1 MAGKT
6 KTLSKKENKAKIVE
20 KIKKILKA
28 RKDYLPP
35 SVIEELS
42 LKLTSLKVSDK
53 KFELIVEKTLESYKQ
68 HLIDA
73 NEACGI
79 IAAQSIGEPGTQMT
93 MRTFHYAG
101 VAEINVTLG
110 LPRLIEIVDAR
121 KEPSTPMMTI
131 YLEEAYQV
139 NPKLAQEVAN
149 EIEVTRVIDLCHL
162 ETDITNLTINIIPT
176 KEIER
181 KHTSLDK
188 ILNALD
194 KVPKTSSRI
203 VDGKIEVTMDEPSYK
218 RLQSSFKTIRNL
230 KVKGINGI
238 NRSVIRREGR
248 EYVIYTEGSNFS
260 EVLKIKGVDRT
271 RTTTNNIQ
279 NIYEVLGVEAARN
292 AIITEAAS
300 TLAEQALI
308 VDQRHIMLVSDLMT
322 YDGTIKAVGRHG
334 ISGEKSSV
342 LARAAFEITVNHL
355 LMAGQRGERDPL
367 NGVAENIIVGQPI
380 SLGTGAVQLML
391 DFNKLA
397 KSK

>member
-1 MAGKT
+1 
-6 KTLSKKENKAKIVE
+6 
-20 KIKKILKA
+20 
-28 RKDYLPP
+28 
-35 SVIEELS
+35 
-42 LKLTSLKVSDK
+42 
-53 KFELIVEKTLESYKQ
+53 
-68 HLIDA
+68 
-73 NEACGI
+73 
-79 IAAQSIGEPGTQMT
+79 
-93 MRTFHYAG
+93 
-101 VAEINVTLG
+101 VAEISVTLG

-181 KHTSLDK
+181 KRTSLNK

-230 KVKGINGI
+230 KVKGIDGI

-248 EYVIYTEGSNFS
+248 EYIIYTEGSNFS

-355 LMAGQRGERDPL
+355 LMAGQRGEQDPL
-367 NGVAENIIVGQPI
+367 DGVAENIIVGQPI

-397 KSK
+397 KGK